1 MRRKAL
7 AGAVRATLVT
17 MAVTTLVACGSD
29 SDDKPG
35 TDQPGEWDAI
45 GNSVGPVSGFGSVYV
60 NGVRFD
66 TDGVVTSDDGIDRE
80 EQLEKG
86 MVLRVN
92 GSWKETGQGE
102 AYEIFYD
109 DLLRGPLTTASWDS
123 EQRTGE
129 LKVLGQT
136 VLVDAQTV
144 FKGASVDELKATPE
158 AFQVRISGWYQQ
170 EGNFRASFVGAAQL
184 EAIFDEYQD
193 VELEGKISNLDQLA
207 ETFNINDQPVSYDL
221 AQFDEDLDETELS
234 NGMLIEVEGTLK
246 ENGVFVAKEI
256 ERQGDYLAGEEGDDL
271 ELSGPV
277 MGEYDAA
284 NRRFMLNGFTVQVS
298 DATEFEDGAQEELL
312 TNGVRVSVEGQVSG
326 GVLLAEEIELKMVDA
341 EVEGV
346 IVGIDLSTNTIDV
359 GGVTAL
365 ISSGSLLENDE
376 DDSQDRLKIDELA
389 VGDLVEISGFQR
401 ESDGVGYLEVF
412 KLERESA
419 DDDDDQ
425 EPFEL
430 QGRVTDVTET
440 AITVL
445 SVELLA
451 GDVDISDIETGQKVE
466 AEYVPTEGGQYKL
479 LEVEAI
485 ASTED

>member
-1 MRRKAL
+1 MRRNAL

-17 MAVTTLVACGSD
+17 MAVTTLVACGGD
-29 SDDKPG
+29 SNDTPDAERPG
-35 TDQPGEWDAI
+35 DWDAI

-60 NGVRFD
+60 NGVRFA

-102 AYEIFYD
+102 AYKIFYD
-109 DLLRGPLTTASWDS
+109 DLLRGPLTAASWDS

-129 LKVLGQT
+129 LKIMGQT
-136 VLVDAQTV
+136 VLLDTQTV
-144 FKGASVDELKATPE
+144 FKGASIEELAASPE
-158 AFQVRISGWYQQ
+158 DFQIRISGWYQQ
-170 EGNFRASFVGAAQL
+170 EGHFRASFVGAAEVQATLDQL
-184 EAIFDEYQD
+184 QD

-207 ETFNINDQPVSYDL
+207 ETFRINEQPVTYDL
-221 AQFDEDLDETELS
+221 AQFDDDLDETELS
-234 NGMLIEVEGTLK
+234 NGMLIEVEGFLQD
-246 ENGVFVAKEI
+246 GVFIAKEI

-326 GVLLAEEIELKMVDA
+326 GVLLAEEIELKMANA
-341 EVEGV
+341 EVEGT
-346 IVGIDLSTNTIDV
+346 IVSIDLSANTIDV

-365 ISSGSLLENDE
+365 ITSGSLLENDE

-401 ESDGVGYLEVF
+401 ESEEGIGYLEVF

-419 DDDDDQ
+419 DDDQD
-425 EPFEL
+425 PFEL
-430 QGRVTDVTET
+430 QGRVTDVTDT
-440 AITVL
+440 SITVL

-451 GDVDISDIETGQKVE
+451 GDVDISDIEAGQKVE

-479 LEVEAI
+479 LEVEAM